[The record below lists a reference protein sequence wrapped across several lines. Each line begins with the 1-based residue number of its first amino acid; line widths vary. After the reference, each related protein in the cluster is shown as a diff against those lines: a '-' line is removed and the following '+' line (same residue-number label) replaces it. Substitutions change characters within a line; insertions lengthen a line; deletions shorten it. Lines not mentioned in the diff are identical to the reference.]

1 MKKIGLLVG
10 LMGLA
15 MAAQI
20 NYFTLKDLSKYN
32 GQDGQLPYVAINGM
46 VYNVVSANGWVN
58 GGYKGYLSG
67 QDINTFPE
75 LADSRKQI
83 MQTAPVV
90 GKLIS
95 SFTERQVQKYNGKN
109 GKPSYMGYG
118 GVVYDVS
125 QSASYK
131 KYAGQC
137 LQNITIDVNGLPVI
151 GQLL

>member
-46 VYNVVSANGWVN
+46 VYNVVSEWLGER
-58 GGYKGYLSG
+58 GYKGYLSG

-83 MQTAPVV
+83 MQTAP
-90 GKLIS
+90 LWES
-95 SFTERQVQKYNGKN
+95 LFQFYREVQKYNGKN
-109 GKPSYMGYG
+109 GKPSYMGMG
-118 GVVYDVS
+118 SRV
-125 QSASYK
+125 
-131 KYAGQC
+131 
-137 LQNITIDVNGLPVI
+137 
-151 GQLL
+151 